1 MFYRAP
7 PTKTVPDETDATV
20 SYSPIEEILR
30 QRVPGGFVLREPV
43 ESRSIASIG
52 YDPGAQT
59 LEVEFKRGGV
69 YRYLRVP
76 EQVWRE
82 LTRAESHGQYLN
94 AQVKG
99 HFTAVKVG

>member
-1 MFYRAP
+1 V
-7 PTKTVPDETDATV
+7 T
-20 SYSPIEEILR
+20 
-30 QRVPGGFVLREPV
+30 REPV

-52 YDPGAQT
+52 YDSGSQT

-76 EQVWRE
+76 ERTWRD
-82 LTRAESHGQYLN
+82 LMRAGSHGQYLN

-99 HFTAVKVG
+99 HYPAVKTG